1 MQKILFV
8 IFSIS
13 VVALALKDWAIWQG
27 GYFSVIVYIVIVFP
41 YICHFVFFFDHLYFF
56 LVAFAVKDGASW
68 RGGKF
73 DIKLIALHCL
83 CPRPEMMAKNSLKMR
98 KIKQNH
104 SQFLFERAQ
113 FLFPIIK
120 YKGWLM
126 V

>member
-1 MQKILFV
+1 MFFV
-8 IFSIS
+8 TFSIS
-13 VVALALKDWAIWQG
+13 VVALALNDGASWQDILVSLS
-27 GYFSVIVYIVIVFP
+27 FCHFVLP
-41 YICHFVFFFDHLYFF
+41 YICFLSFFYHLYFF
-56 LVAFAVKDGASW
+56 LVAFAVKDGTSW

-83 CPRPEMMAKNSLKMR
+83 RPRPEMMAKKFLKMR
-98 KIKQNH
+98 KIRQIF

-113 FLFPIIK
+113 FLSPIIK

>member
-1 MQKILFV
+1 MLVSLSKLSLLSFCLFL
-8 IFSIS
+8 F
-13 VVALALKDWAIWQG
+13 
-27 GYFSVIVYIVIVFP
+27 
-41 YICHFVFFFDHLYFF
+41 ICIF

-83 CPRPEMMAKNSLKMR
+83 RPRPEMMAKKFLKMR
-98 KIKQNH
+98 KIRQIF

-113 FLFPIIK
+113 FLSPIIK